1 MLLGEPM
8 RAFHRTLAEMAA
20 ENEAIRFHYVSAR
33 ELVNIVHAAEAG
45 HSGDP
50 GQFRDF
56 RYRRVNA
63 APMAASVAEPSR

>member
-8 RAFHRTLAEMAA
+8 RAFHRALAKMA
-20 ENEAIRFHYVSAR
+20 NRDHTIRFHYVTAR

-45 HSGDP
+45 HSGNP

-56 RYRRVNA
+56 RYRRVTSGQTSDS
-63 APMAASVAEPSR
+63 MARH